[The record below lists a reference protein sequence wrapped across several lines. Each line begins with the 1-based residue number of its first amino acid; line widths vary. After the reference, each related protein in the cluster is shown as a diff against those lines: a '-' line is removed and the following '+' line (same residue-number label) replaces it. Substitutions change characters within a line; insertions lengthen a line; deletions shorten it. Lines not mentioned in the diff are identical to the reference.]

1 MFLLWLK
8 SEFELEK
15 GLKKMSSDLEASVK
29 KLQVMIKMFYCLRS
43 K

>member
-29 KLQVMIKMFYCLRS
+29 TNFDRRKS
-43 K
+43 KTRVF